1 MLTMLLENL
10 LLSSTYF
17 EKRHRNM
24 KACSN
29 SYTESFNQCY
39 SLGAFLIMN
48 NEEVEGELGSWYT
61 KYDF

>member
-1 MLTMLLENL
+1 
-10 LLSSTYF
+10 
-17 EKRHRNM
+17 M